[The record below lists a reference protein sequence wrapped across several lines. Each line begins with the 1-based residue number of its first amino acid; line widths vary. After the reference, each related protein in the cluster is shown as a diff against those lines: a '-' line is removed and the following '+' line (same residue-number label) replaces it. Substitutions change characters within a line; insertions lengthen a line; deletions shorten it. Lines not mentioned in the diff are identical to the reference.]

1 MRIKELK
8 RIVDK
13 RDITFDYSAS
23 AGSVLSVESSSIS
36 LEKKEIVEAQ
46 TISLTNIT
54 LSGNQTLNGHTTVDG
69 TTVLVNGQTDP
80 KDNGLYY
87 SNSST
92 WSRIPDDLNDLKLIK
107 ITAGEYN
114 TTIWTLQNEPIE
126 IDVDNINYVKIYE
139 YGGLNYLQATLTFD
153 ETDLVNGKTIFQ
165 EIIPGLVNNIIDV
178 ISCYVKI
185 TTSSANTTGGYNVIY
200 ENGLG
205 SLFFIREAY
214 LQGTGTTYAKLFEG
228 AYSTDATS
236 FASGDGLGLYDPSF
250 VYTSGTIDG
259 TIYLTYRY
267 IAV

>member
-13 RDITFDYSAS
+13 RDITFDYRAS

-36 LEKKEIVEAQ
+36 LEKKEIVDAQ

-107 ITAGEYN
+107 ITAGDYN

-139 YGGLNYLQATLTFD
+139 DGGLNYLQATLTFD
-153 ETDLVNGKTIFQ
+153 ETDLVNGKSTFQ
-165 EIIPGLVNNIIDV
+165 EVIPGLANNIIDV

-185 TTSSANTTGGYNVIY
+185 TTSSANTSGGYYVVY
-200 ENGLG
+200 ENGSG
-205 SLFFIREAY
+205 FAY
-214 LQGTGTTYAKLFEG
+214 EIVAGLLQGTGTTHSKLFEG
-228 AYSTDATS
+228 SNTLQSTE
-236 FASGDGLGLYDPSF
+236 FASGDGLGLYNPSF
-250 VYTSGTIDG
+250 IYTSGTIDG
-259 TIYLTYRY
+259 TIYLNYRY